1 MSGTMIAGII
11 LFAVGVLV
19 FIGGVVLKGFEGEGY
34 IFLGTIICVIGIVIM
49 IGTACEATQN
59 EPTET
64 LYPMTTIVVD
74 LDHENDVVTCKDFN
88 GYLWQFEG
96 CEDWQEGDICSMIM
110 NDNGTPKIFD
120 DEIVSVKYDGYL
132 EGWN

>member
-49 IGTACEATQN
+49 IGTACEATQT

-64 LYPMTTIVVD
+64 LYPLAVKVETVD
-74 LDHENDVVTCKDFN
+74 READVVECIDGAGNVWEF
-88 GYLWQFEG
+88 FG
-96 CEDWQEGDICSMIM
+96 CEDWQEGDFAALLM
-110 NDNGTPKIFD
+110 NDKGTPSIYD
-120 DEIVSVKYDGYL
+120 DEIITARYAGTF
-132 EGWN
+132 EG